1 MIPDT
6 LQNLS
11 IGLRRKFLHQTRL
24 NDGEIYRK
32 VWASVKRG
40 EEQETEA
47 LMALLS
53 RCKEVALKRLLK
65 SDFNDSFVQL
75 MKFPGLLVGLMLGNV
90 QRLLALGCITA

>member
-1 MIPDT
+1 
-6 LQNLS
+6 
-11 IGLRRKFLHQTRL
+11 
-24 NDGEIYRK
+24 
-32 VWASVKRG
+32 
-40 EEQETEA
+40 
-47 LMALLS
+47 MALLS